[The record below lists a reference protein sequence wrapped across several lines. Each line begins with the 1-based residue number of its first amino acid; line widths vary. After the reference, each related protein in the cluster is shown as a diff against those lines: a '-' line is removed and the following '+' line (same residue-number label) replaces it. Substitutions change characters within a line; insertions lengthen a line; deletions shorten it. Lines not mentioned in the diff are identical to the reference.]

1 MGGSN
6 ANSSIRSG
14 IEAVPNWTPLLRSW
28 FRCFLRLGYKDLAPT
43 EPFSIRQPPDQA
55 KILSPRRAFS
65 SPVRAIPNNQ
75 TPFRPFARSPIRRFA
90 VSQNLRADR

>member
-1 MGGSN
+1 M
-6 ANSSIRSG
+6 
-14 IEAVPNWTPLLRSW
+14 PLLRSW

-65 SPVRAIPNNQ
+65 FPLRAIPNNQ

-90 VSQNLRADR
+90 VSPFRKICAQTVNRSHVACYSGT